1 MIEYRHNKISLFF
14 HNDFR
19 SLRLTLALIILVLVP
34 TTPHQA
40 QAQVTQ
46 ISASEPKPRD
56 LHSIIADGRL
66 RVAVTRFRLPG
77 FRWIEG
83 GRQDG
88 PEAELA
94 RQIGS
99 ALGVSVDF
107 VDDPTSFDAVVDVVS
122 QGRADI
128 GISKISQTYYRM
140 LHVRFSDPYLTLRH
154 SLLFNRATVA
164 ARSEGR
170 PTDLVL
176 REFGGKIGVISNS
189 AYADS
194 ARRNFPRAEI
204 VGFANWGTAIRA
216 LQSDAIDAVYRDEF
230 EVQRILK
237 LSPTMN
243 VRFGAAVITDQLALL
258 SVAIC
263 DTCARL
269 QDLINYHLAQTAGAF
284 SLPALLASDL
294 KD

>member
-1 MIEYRHNKISLFF
+1 MNECRPDKISLIFQNF
-14 HNDFR
+14 CRAVGF
-19 SLRLTLALIILVLVP
+19 TLALTLVVFVQ

-40 QAQVTQ
+40 RAQVTQ
-46 ISASEPKPRD
+46 VSAPEAKTRD
-56 LHSIIADGRL
+56 LNSIIADGRL
-66 RVAVTRFRLPG
+66 RVAVTHFRLPG
-77 FRWIEG
+77 FRWTES

-94 RQIGS
+94 RQIAS
-99 ALGVSVDF
+99 ALGVSVEF
-107 VDDPTSFDAVVDVVS
+107 VDDPTSFDAVVDMVS

-194 ARRNFPRAEI
+194 ARRNFPLAEI
-204 VGFANWGTAIRA
+204 VGFANWGNAIRA